1 MAVFG
6 EAAYMSVAIP
16 AGTGMVIMAGDV
28 GSVKSWEI
36 WTLNVQSNSREVTP
50 SLRPIANAGRVL

>member
-6 EAAYMSVAIP
+6 EAAYMSVARSQR
-16 AGTGMVIMAGDV
+16 TKMVKMVGDV
-28 GSVKSWEI
+28 GSYELGVV
-36 WTLNVQSNSREVTP
+36 NVQSNSREVTP